1 MLGRHERASA
11 PGDLPPRKRLRANVL
26 DLVASGGI
34 SAARGLEVLQ
44 DAAAAGSSDC
54 RQMVRPGTVGANAA
68 RTVRRH
74 TARFS
79 AWPHDYVAEIRVWN
93 PKTQAVELARVSFL
107 LPHEVMEVMGRL
119 GNREALYQQEGLDT
133 TSKEHLR
140 SCEDRRGCPLIG
152 LGLWSDGAPCNWD
165 RSESMEIVSLNVPG
179 LVGPY
184 RALRVPIVALSK
196 KNVATEA
203 TFLDIFAIVT
213 WSLESLFAGRFP
225 AARHDGEPFRPDV
238 DRQRARRAGA
248 ELGLSAVLCEVRG
261 DWKMMAEVFGLPSW
275 SEAGGI
281 CWYCRCTKA
290 ELRDVGE
297 GAAWRTNPLSHFELL
312 QRIREKGRT
321 LSPLFA
327 APLVRASIFR
337 VDWLHAVDL
346 GVAADFI
353 GNVFAMLL
361 PKLPGATL
369 KDRCRSLWLRVQA
382 YYQASQVQDKLTD
395 LTLTMFLRPRAAPKL
410 RASAAQAR
418 ALVPFVAQAA
428 LALLPGDGLEEGVR
442 MAAQHLQACYQAL
455 SAGAPNRQELLA
467 ASARRFALQYIA
479 LERASASPTAWRVK
493 PKMHLFLELAR
504 QRGDPSLSWCY
515 RDEDFGGSISRMS
528 RRRGG
533 ALNPQ
538 HTSQRVLLNFRLK
551 SPVPRVR

>member
-1 MLGRHERASA
+1 M
-11 PGDLPPRKRLRANVL
+11 
-26 DLVASGGI
+26 
-34 SAARGLEVLQ
+34 
-44 DAAAAGSSDC
+44 
-54 RQMVRPGTVGANAA
+54 
-68 RTVRRH
+68 RRH
-74 TARFS
+74 AEAAS
-79 AWPHDYVAEIRVWN
+79 AWPRDYVAEIRVWN
-93 PKTQAVELARVSFL
+93 PKTQAAELAKVSFL
-107 LPHEVMEVMGRL
+107 LPHEVVEAMCRL
-119 GNREALYQQEGLDT
+119 GNREALYQQEGLDA
-133 TSKEHLR
+133 TSLAHLR
-140 SCEDRRGCPLIG
+140 SCEARRNCPLVG

-165 RSESMEIVSLNVPG
+165 RSESVEIVSMNLPG

-184 RALRVPIVALSK
+184 RALRVPVVAISK
-196 KNVATEA
+196 RNVAPEA

-225 AARHDGEPFRPDV
+225 AARHDGEPFHPDL
-238 DRQRARRAGA
+238 DGQRARRAGA
-248 ELGLSAVLCEVRG
+248 ELGLSGVLCEVRG
-261 DWKMMAEVFGLPSW
+261 DWKMMSDVFGLPSW
-275 SEAGGI
+275 SERGGI
-281 CWYCRCTKA
+281 CWYCKCTKA

-297 GAAWRTNPLSHFELL
+297 GAAWRTNPLSHYELL

-346 GVAADFI
+346 GVAADFM

-382 YYQASQVQDKLTD
+382 YYETFQVQDKLTD
-395 LTLTMFLRPRAAPKL
+395 LTLTMILRPKAPPKL

-428 LALLPGDGLEEGVR
+428 EALLPGDGLEEAAR
-442 MAAQHLQACYQAL
+442 MGAKHLEACYQAL
-455 SAGAPNRQELLA
+455 SAGAPNRQERLA
-467 ASARRFALQYIA
+467 VSARLFALQYIA
-479 LERASASPTAWRVK
+479 LERASPTPTAWRVK

-504 QRGDPSLSWCY
+504 QRGDPSRSWCY

-533 ALNPQ
+533 ALKPQ
-538 HTSQRVLLNFRLK
+538 HTSQKVLQNFRLK
-551 SPVPRVR
+551 SRVPRLR